1 MSRSGNYLMLAQELE
16 KLKQERQT
24 ASVRELS
31 RRTALSRNTITKYLN
46 EGFQEH
52 ATKGTVKGSLL
63 DGYKPWLQSQFK
75 IGNLNSASLY
85 PQLKEKGY
93 RGGVSLLKDC
103 IKSFRPPIVRIPVQ
117 RAMRFEA
124 RPGQQAQMD
133 WGFVQYVNRRGKEKR
148 YACLVMV
155 LGYSRKMYIEFF
167 TQATLD
173 FLRLGMVH
181 AFQFFGGVTQEVLT
195 DNMKSAV
202 QSRTRKAV
210 NFNPR
215 FETFAAELGFSIK
228 VCKVRCPAAKGK
240 SERLV
245 HYVKN
250 NFMPGRGF
258 DNLVDLN
265 VQALQWCSSVD
276 EKEHGTTKRIPSEAW
291 AEESLR
297 ALPPSDVTDRYLW
310 LTRSVGLDGF
320 VAFEGMRI
328 GIDHNCRSKLV
339 NATRDGNS
347 IIVTDNHGLIVAQC
361 CVKGGNKVY
370 CHPEQWPSDYR
381 SCSQPRQKA

>member
-1 MSRSGNYLMLAQELE
+1 MML
-16 KLKQERQT
+16 
-24 ASVRELS
+24 
-31 RRTALSRNTITKYLN
+31 IT
-46 EGFQEH
+46 
-52 ATKGTVKGSLL
+52 
-63 DGYKPWLQSQFK
+63 PR
-75 IGNLNSASLY
+75 I
-85 PQLKEKGY
+85 
-93 RGGVSLLKDC
+93 C
-103 IKSFRPPIVRIPVQ
+103 IFR
-117 RAMRFEA
+117 
-124 RPGQQAQMD
+124 
-133 WGFVQYVNRRGKEKR
+133 YV
-148 YACLVMV
+148 V
-155 LGYSRKMYIEFF
+155 
-167 TQATLD
+167 
-173 FLRLGMVH
+173 
-181 AFQFFGGVTQEVLT
+181 
-195 DNMKSAV
+195 
-202 QSRTRKAV
+202 
-210 NFNPR
+210 
-215 FETFAAELGFSIK
+215 
-228 VCKVRCPAAKGK
+228 
-240 SERLV
+240 ERLV